1 MEAKIAAAK
10 VQAGLHNVSDNELVE
25 IYSALKG
32 NEEYKVQFNKLM
44 HQASTRLKKILD
56 EDERAQSQ
64 FNGGAASGITA
75 DEQTVSRNL
84 TQLESFSQVNPLD
97 DKNKE
102 FATSRA
108 YLNNMVVVDAQG
120 KQVDVSANIIEIAKL
135 KTAADLTT
143 SSEPLSQEVYNNR
156 LRDNI
161 DMSIYGIMMTNLVS
175 NSNNSP
181 ETFQKSMNAML
192 DGQKQTV
199 TTASAS
205 AILATQVVTLSKF
218 ADNLVSK
225 FKSLNLAQKF
235 KNKVEQ
241 ANANLTQKL
250 KDTYVKA
257 RTYAQILQEQ
267 GALADIG
274 MAFVGAAG
282 GPIGMAAYGA
292 WTYYRRVHPLYKAYR
307 EEKKNNPEMKS
318 FWKYLGKHK
327 KDTMFAGLY
336 MASSVASF
344 AVAGVAA
351 AQAITHG
358 TTLAQASVAPLVQAK
373 AAIAF
378 STVAARCT
386 TDIAQAWGT
395 PDMSKAVK
403 RSIGSIAMYGVGY
416 ELAHALAGAHDGAS
430 ADHSSTPSH
439 TDTPSQTPVEAK
451 DDNFNYVVKPAEKE
465 AFTFKPFPWQEN
477 LADNSAV
484 DASAD
489 APADHDTAVQTD
501 HSELAGTPAHEYTV
515 GAREQAVYERNLK
528 IVDKADIMVANVKD
542 DIVEL
547 PKGMTPEMAVNLAR
561 VQMLY
566 YGDDTGLKIL
576 LDCDEVSKIS
586 STGYF
591 DNLASKFTDSCNA
604 PYGVGFPKDPNY
616 GYADPNIYTR
626 SIEVDCEKTILHG
639 GRIVTPPPTPTPE
652 PTPTPTPEPGP
663 DPIKPEPTRI
673 PVPDPSPMPLHLDA
687 PNLQPTPIEQPAT
700 ETPLEQPH
708 LEGKG
713 GNTPLNQNINEEA
726 SRIETREL
734 GADGEG
740 NIVRV
745 DTAQNHEQPK
755 TPNGNAPTSGKGSE
769 SLNQALINGKINT
782 FGM

>member
-10 VQAGLHNVSDNELVE
+10 VQTGLHNVSDNELVE

-44 HQASTRLKKILD
+44 HQAGTRLKKILD
-56 EDERAQSQ
+56 EDERAQAQ
-64 FNGGAASGITA
+64 MNGGAASGITA

-97 DKNKE
+97 DANKE

-135 KTAADLTT
+135 KTAADLT
-143 SSEPLSQEVYNNR
+143 SSAEPLSQEVYNNR

-205 AILATQVVTLSKF
+205 AILATQVVTLNKF

-225 FKSLNLAQKF
+225 FKSLNLAQRF

-267 GALADIG
+267 GALADVG

-282 GPIGMAAYGA
+282 GPLGMAAYGA

-327 KDTMFAGLY
+327 KDAMFAGLY

-358 TTLAQASVAPLVQAK
+358 TTMVQASVAPLVQAK

-395 PDMSKAVK
+395 PDMSKAIK

-430 ADHSSTPSH
+430 ADHSATPAH
-439 TDTPSQTPVEAK
+439 TETPSQAPVEAG
-451 DDNFNYVVKPAEKE
+451 DSVAV
-465 AFTFKPFPWQEN
+465 KPFPWQEN
-477 LADNSAV
+477 MPDNSAADTSV
-484 DASAD
+484 D
-489 APADHDTAVQTD
+489 APADHGTAVQAEQATVAD
-501 HSELAGTPAHEYTV
+501 GATHEYTV
-515 GAREQAVYERNLK
+515 GAREQAVYVRNLK

-561 VQMLY
+561 VQLLY

-616 GYADPNIYTR
+616 GYVDPNIYTR

-639 GRIVTPPPTPTPE
+639 GRTVTTE
-652 PTPTPTPEPGP
+652 PTPAPEQPIETKIPTPQENINPDQQPVAPTPDTPTQTPTEVENLTQPE
-663 DPIKPEPTRI
+663 
-673 PVPDPSPMPLHLDA
+673 
-687 PNLQPTPIEQPAT
+687 T
-700 ETPLEQPH
+700 ETPLEPPH

-734 GADGEG
+734 GADGDG

-745 DTAQNHEQPK
+745 DTEQSHAQPK
-755 TPNGNAPTSGKGSE
+755 TPQGEVPTSGKGSE
-769 SLNQALINGKINT
+769 SLSQALKNRRINT
-782 FGM
+782 FDL

>member
-44 HQASTRLKKILD
+44 HQAGARLKKILD
-56 EDERAQSQ
+56 EDERAQS
-64 FNGGAASGITA
+64 NGGAASGIDA

-97 DKNKE
+97 ESNKE
-102 FATSRA
+102 FADSRT
-108 YLNNMVVVDAQG
+108 YLKNMVVVDSKGQ
-120 KQVDVSANIIEIAKL
+120 QVDISANIIEVAKL
-135 KTAADLTT
+135 KTIADLMTLQ
-143 SSEPLSQEVYNNR
+143 EPISPELYKAQ

-161 DMSIYGIMMTNLVS
+161 DMSIYGIMTTNIISGGNVS
-175 NSNNSP
+175 SYDLKRP
-181 ETFQKSMNAML
+181 MREML
-192 DGQKQTV
+192 DGKKQTV
-199 TTASAS
+199 TIESAS
-205 AILATQVVTLSKF
+205 GILGNQVVSLNKI
-218 ADNLVSK
+218 ADKLIGK

-267 GALADIG
+267 GALADVG

-307 EEKKNNPEMKS
+307 EEKKNNPEIN
-318 FWKYLGKHK
+318 FWNYLGKHK
-327 KDTMFAGLY
+327 KDAMFASLY

-395 PDMSKAVK
+395 PDMSKAIK

-430 ADHSSTPSH
+430 ADHSTPSH
-439 TDTPSQTPVEAK
+439 TVAPSQELP
-451 DDNFNYVVKPAEKE
+451 DNNNGISPYIARPAEKE
-465 AFTFKPFPWQEN
+465 DFVFKPFPWQEN

-484 DASAD
+484 DA
-489 APADHDTAVQTD
+489 PADHGTAIQAEQVAVADGAT
-501 HSELAGTPAHEYTV
+501 HEYTV

-528 IVDKADIMVANVKD
+528 IVDKSDIMVANVKD
-542 DIVEL
+542 DIVDL

-591 DNLASKFTDSCNA
+591 DNLASKFTDSCA
-604 PYGVGFPKDPNY
+604 DPHGLGFPKDPNY

-639 GRIVTPPPTPTPE
+639 GRTVATDPTPAPE
-652 PTPTPTPEPGP
+652 QPMETKIPTPAQNSNPDKLPATPKTDTPTQTSTEV
-663 DPIKPEPTRI
+663 ENPTQ
-673 PVPDPSPMPLHLDA
+673 SE
-687 PNLQPTPIEQPAT
+687 NN
-700 ETPLEQPH
+700 TPLEQPH
-708 LEGKG
+708 LKGVG

-726 SRIETREL
+726 TRIGANGL
-734 GADGEG
+734 GADGDG
-740 NIVRV
+740 KIVRV
-745 DTAQNHEQPK
+745 DTEQNYDQPK
-755 TPNGNAPTSGKGSE
+755 TPKGNAPTSGKGSE

>member
-44 HQASTRLKKILD
+44 HQAGARLKKILD
-56 EDERAQSQ
+56 EDERAQS
-64 FNGGAASGITA
+64 NGGAASGIDA

-97 DKNKE
+97 ESNKE
-102 FATSRA
+102 FADSRT
-108 YLNNMVVVDAQG
+108 YLKNMVVVDSKGQ
-120 KQVDVSANIIEIAKL
+120 QVDISANIIEVAKL
-135 KTAADLTT
+135 KTIADLMTLQ
-143 SSEPLSQEVYNNR
+143 EPISPELYKAQ

-161 DMSIYGIMMTNLVS
+161 DMSIYGIMTTNIISGGNVS
-175 NSNNSP
+175 SYDLKRP
-181 ETFQKSMNAML
+181 MREML
-192 DGQKQTV
+192 DGKKQTV
-199 TTASAS
+199 TIESAS
-205 AILATQVVTLSKF
+205 GILGNQVVSLNKI
-218 ADNLVSK
+218 ADKLIGK

-267 GALADIG
+267 GALADVG

-307 EEKKNNPEMKS
+307 EEKKNNPEIN
-318 FWKYLGKHK
+318 FWNYLGKHK
-327 KDTMFAGLY
+327 KDAMFASLY

-395 PDMSKAVK
+395 PDMSKAIK

-439 TDTPSQTPVEAK
+439 TDTPSQAPVEAK

-465 AFTFKPFPWQEN
+465 AFTFKPFPWQET

-489 APADHDTAVQTD
+489 APADHGTAIQAEQVAVADGAT
-501 HSELAGTPAHEYTV
+501 HEYTV

-528 IVDKADIMVANVKD
+528 IVDKSDIMVANVKD
-542 DIVEL
+542 DIVDL

-591 DNLASKFTDSCNA
+591 DNLASKFTDSCA
-604 PYGVGFPKDPNY
+604 DPHGLGFPKDPNY

-639 GRIVTPPPTPTPE
+639 GRTVATDPTPAPEQPMETKISTPAQNSN
-652 PTPTPTPEPGP
+652 PDKLPATPKTDTPTQTSTEVENPTQSE
-663 DPIKPEPTRI
+663 
-673 PVPDPSPMPLHLDA
+673 
-687 PNLQPTPIEQPAT
+687 NN
-700 ETPLEQPH
+700 TPLEQPH
-708 LEGKG
+708 LKGVG
-713 GNTPLNQNINEEA
+713 GNTPLNQNIDEEA
-726 SRIETREL
+726 TRIGANGL
-734 GADGEG
+734 GADENGK
-740 NIVRV
+740 IVRV
-745 DTAQNHEQPK
+745 DTAQNHEHPK
-755 TPNGNAPTSGKGSE
+755 TPQGNAPTSGKGSE